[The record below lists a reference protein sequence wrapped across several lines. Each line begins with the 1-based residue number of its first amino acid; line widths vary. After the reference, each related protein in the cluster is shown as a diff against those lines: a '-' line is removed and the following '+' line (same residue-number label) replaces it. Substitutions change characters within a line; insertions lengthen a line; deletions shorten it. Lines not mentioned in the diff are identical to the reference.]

1 MTRQSAFARLL
12 VLLLLPATFGCQT
25 TRGVQ
30 EKSTLMPKEQAVQE
44 STVTQKEQSIAAPK
58 AEASLALKD
67 AKDKSSYSIGLDM
80 ARDVKAQDLGL
91 NVEPL
96 IQGIRDGLQGNKPL
110 LSDVELETVR
120 QVFVKERLAARAKAL
135 GPVAERNF
143 RDGEAFLQQNAKKE
157 GVKTLSSGLQ
167 YRVLKSG
174 TGSTP
179 GPEQNVKAHY
189 VVRSIDGTEL
199 DSSYKQETPPVFPVQ
214 GIIPAWAE
222 ALQLMKEG
230 DKWELFAPS
239 YLAYGEKG
247 VGKAVGPLQTLIFEM
262 ELIGLH

>member
-1 MTRQSAFARLL
+1 MTRRSAFARLL

-25 TRGVQ
+25 TRGAQ

-44 STVTQKEQSIAAPK
+44 STVTQKEQSIAAPRV
-58 AEASLALKD
+58 EVSLALKD
-67 AKDKSSYSIGLDM
+67 AKDRSSYSIGLDM

-110 LSDVELETVR
+110 LSDAELETVR
-120 QVFVKERLAARAKAL
+120 QAFVKERLAARAKAL
-135 GPVAERNF
+135 GPVAEKNLREG
-143 RDGEAFLQQNAKKE
+143 DAFLQQNAKKE
-157 GVKTLSSGLQ
+157 GVRTLPSGLQ

-189 VVRSIDGTEL
+189 AVRSIDGAEL

-262 ELIGLH
+262 ELIGIH